1 MIYQRILIYL
11 QLRNFG
17 EEFLLTRK
25 HLTMKQFT
33 FAETKQLRAAGLIRS
48 LIQKWLFEKRL
59 VKFCIRIHVWKSSRE
74 ATGIEKLALME

>member
-1 MIYQRILIYL
+1 MYL

-25 HLTMKQFT
+25 HLTMKQLT
-33 FAETKQLRAAGLIRS
+33 FAETKQLTAVGLPRS

-59 VKFCIRIHVWKSSRE
+59 VKLCINTHVWKSPRE
-74 ATGIEKLALME
+74 ATGIETLAVIE